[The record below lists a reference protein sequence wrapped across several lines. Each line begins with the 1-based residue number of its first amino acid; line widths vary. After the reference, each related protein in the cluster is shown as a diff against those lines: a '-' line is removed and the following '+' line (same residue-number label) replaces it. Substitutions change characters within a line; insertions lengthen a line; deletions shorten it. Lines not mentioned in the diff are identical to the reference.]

1 MEKIK
6 ALKKLVICILIF
18 LIIVGGFVCVM
29 DPFYVY
35 HAPLGGQE
43 TVLYDRDYQMPG
55 TIRNFKYDTVILGSS
70 VAENFDSEYV
80 DEYYNANTIK
90 IIRASGSVADLLYYM
105 NAAHDENKIKQVFW
119 CLDIFALTSSTQTT
133 FQNNEELNYLH
144 TKSPLDD
151 ITYLYNKD
159 ILMEEIPL
167 SLAYSVMDI
176 NTGGQAYYWAADKD
190 FSAAG
195 AMRAY
200 SKSEGITTDV
210 DYSAEEEL
218 LQENIALVLREIE
231 EHPDTEYI
239 IMFPPY
245 SMMWWDCGYVNGI
258 GDLYLEVL
266 EETLPVLC
274 TLDNAKVYFFQDERD
289 IVCNLDNYMDMIH
302 YSPDINQYMLECV
315 VKEERRVTSDNVEE
329 VLGNM
334 KNTYQYIINEGIYI
348 YYPKEE

>member
-1 MEKIK
+1 MDKKK
-6 ALKKLVICILIF
+6 ALKKLMLYILTLLFVIGGIVCIA
-18 LIIVGGFVCVM
+18 

-35 HAPLGGQE
+35 HEPLFGGKP
-43 TVLYDRDYQMPG
+43 VLYDRDYQMPG
-55 TIRNFKYDTVILGSS
+55 TVRNFEYDTIILGSS
-70 VAENFDSEYV
+70 VSENFDGAYV
-80 DEYYNANTIK
+80 DEKYDANTIK
-90 IIRASGSVADLLYYM
+90 IIKSGSSVADLLYYM
-105 NAAHDENKIKQVFW
+105 DIAHEENKIKRVFW
-119 CLDIFALTSSTQTT
+119 CLDIFAMTSDTVATVRDV
-133 FQNNEELNYLH
+133 EELEYLH
-144 TKSPLDD
+144 TSHPFDD
-151 ITYLYNKD
+151 ISYLYNKD
-159 ILMEEIPL
+159 ILLEEIPF
-167 SLAYSVMDI
+167 SIAYSVMDI
-176 NTGGQAYYWAADKD
+176 NTGGQAYNWAADKD

-200 SKSEGITTDV
+200 SKPQTVASEA
-210 DYSAEEEL
+210 DYSNEL
-218 LQENIALVLREIE
+218 QLLNENLSLVVNEIK

-274 TLDNAKVYFFQDERD
+274 TLENAKVYFFQDERD

-334 KNTYQYIINEGIYI
+334 KDTYQYIINEGIYI